1 MNTHVLAEPSSH
13 PAFLPS
19 PAQDPSSPPTPSP
32 TPAATPSPCQAPA
45 PSTASSR
52 ACAPSPPHVSATFP
66 RCSGC
71 KYSGDWGDCDPFKM
85 IKIKE
90 QRLITGGTEC
100 QVQEL

>member
-1 MNTHVLAEPSSH
+1 MNTQVLAEPASH

-19 PAQDPSSPPTPSP
+19 PAQDPSCPPAPSP
-32 TPAATPSPCQAPA
+32 TPAASPA
-45 PSTASSR
+45 PSTASSCAR
-52 ACAPSPPHVSATFP
+52 APSPPHVSATFP